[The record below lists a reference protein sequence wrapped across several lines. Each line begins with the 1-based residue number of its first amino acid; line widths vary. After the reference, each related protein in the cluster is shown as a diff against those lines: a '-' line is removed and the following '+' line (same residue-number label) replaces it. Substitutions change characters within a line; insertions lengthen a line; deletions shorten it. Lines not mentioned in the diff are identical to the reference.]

1 MFPSLQNQVCDWFMT
16 YYVAHKLDSGMINRM
31 TDDYNDRWIDVMMN
45 SDMYCLFGNRA
56 SLPHESA
63 I

>member
-1 MFPSLQNQVCDWFMT
+1 MT